1 MNRSLS
7 SEAKAYVAAVQAEL
21 IAMGSKINATGE
33 LKFLQEMYEENLTP
47 IEAARS
53 LVG

>member
-1 MNRSLS
+1 MNRHLS
-7 SEAKAYVAAVQAEL
+7 SEAKAYIAAVQAEL
-21 IAMGSKINATGE
+21 VKLDSKIDAMSE

-47 IEAARS
+47 VEAARS

>member
-7 SEAKAYVAAVQAEL
+7 SEAKVYIAAVQAEL
-21 IAMGSKINATGE
+21 VKLGSKIDATTE

-47 IEAARS
+47 AEAARS